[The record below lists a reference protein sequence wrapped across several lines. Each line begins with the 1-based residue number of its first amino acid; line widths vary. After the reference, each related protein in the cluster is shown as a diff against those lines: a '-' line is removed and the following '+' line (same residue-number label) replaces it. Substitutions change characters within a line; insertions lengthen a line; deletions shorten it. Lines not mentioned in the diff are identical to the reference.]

1 MIKKIFAK
9 RPLWLWVGIR
19 MSLLAIGAI
28 CLITYGMYLYY
39 LFGEQRV
46 MESMSVSDRA
56 EYLYLIKSPE
66 ENNDSLW
73 ALLKKYYPIQNIAP
87 GLDDNDDWWALFSL
101 VMATIPLVLAL
112 GFVLS
117 RPLSRQFSQFAVVA
131 RKIAKG
137 DLSARIENRLEQPA
151 EIQQF
156 ATDFNNMGEKL
167 QQYERE
173 VRESSAVLAHELRTP
188 LNAALGRIQGM
199 LDEVFPIGE
208 QQLRLVEAQL
218 LNLNSLVSDLHFLSL
233 AQSGTLRLDIREF
246 DLNRLVEERITWFL
260 PQLEKASIAV
270 SFTPVSKTLIEADSN
285 RIGQMINILIENSI
299 KYAAEGGELAV
310 RLYRSGPIVH
320 LEFNDRGL
328 GVDETELKS
337 MFGRFWRAEQSRAR
351 VSGGSGLGLS
361 IAEAI
366 AYAHSGEISATRRAE
381 GGLSV
386 RVSLPIRPL
395 DRL

>member
-1 MIKKIFAK
+1 M
-9 RPLWLWVGIR
+9 
-19 MSLLAIGAI
+19 
-28 CLITYGMYLYY
+28 
-39 LFGEQRV
+39 
-46 MESMSVSDRA
+46 
-56 EYLYLIKSPE
+56 
-66 ENNDSLW
+66 
-73 ALLKKYYPIQNIAP
+73 
-87 GLDDNDDWWALFSL
+87 
-101 VMATIPLVLAL
+101 
-112 GFVLS
+112 
-117 RPLSRQFSQFAVVA
+117 
-131 RKIAKG
+131 
-137 DLSARIENRLEQPA
+137 
-151 EIQQF
+151 
-156 ATDFNNMGEKL
+156 
-167 QQYERE
+167 
-173 VRESSAVLAHELRTP
+173 
-188 LNAALGRIQGM
+188 
-199 LDEVFPIGE
+199 
-208 QQLRLVEAQL
+208 
-218 LNLNSLVSDLHFLSL
+218 
-233 AQSGTLRLDIREF
+233 
-246 DLNRLVEERITWFL
+246 EERITWFL

>member
-218 LNLNSLVSDLHFLSL
+218 LNLNSLVSDLHFLSRNQEHF
-233 AQSGTLRLDIREF
+233 ASTSGS
-246 DLNRLVEERITWFL
+246 
-260 PQLEKASIAV
+260 SI
-270 SFTPVSKTLIEADSN
+270 
-285 RIGQMINILIENSI
+285 
-299 KYAAEGGELAV
+299 
-310 RLYRSGPIVH
+310 
-320 LEFNDRGL
+320 
-328 GVDETELKS
+328 
-337 MFGRFWRAEQSRAR
+337 
-351 VSGGSGLGLS
+351 
-361 IAEAI
+361 
-366 AYAHSGEISATRRAE
+366 
-381 GGLSV
+381 
-386 RVSLPIRPL
+386 
-395 DRL
+395 